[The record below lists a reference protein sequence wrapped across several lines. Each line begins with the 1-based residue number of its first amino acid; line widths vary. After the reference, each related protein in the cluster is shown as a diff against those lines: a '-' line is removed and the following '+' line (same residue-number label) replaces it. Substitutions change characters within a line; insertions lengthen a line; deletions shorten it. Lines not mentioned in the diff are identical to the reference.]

1 MHKHQTYIFRE
12 LVLSALPSLNEIKS
26 DEARTM
32 VAVLKPGGRRGW
44 GGGGSG
50 RGLGYLTLHGQSA
63 AIVLSHLG
71 ET

>member
-44 GGGGSG
+44 GGGEG
-50 RGLGYLTLHGQSA
+50 
-63 AIVLSHLG
+63 VG
-71 ET
+71 EG